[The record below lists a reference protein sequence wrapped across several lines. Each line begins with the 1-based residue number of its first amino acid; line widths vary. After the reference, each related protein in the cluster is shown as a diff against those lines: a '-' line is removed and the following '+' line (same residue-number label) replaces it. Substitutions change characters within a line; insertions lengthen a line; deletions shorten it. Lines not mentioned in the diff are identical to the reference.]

1 LASGDLDGKV
11 TLWDLRTFTEILA
24 LSAEADIVNGLAFA
38 PNGQALACGTMTS
51 GKIHIW
57 RAPRQ

>member
-24 LSAEADIVNGLAFA
+24 LDAGVDIVNGLAFS
-38 PNGQALACGTMTS
+38 PDGQTLACGTLGGEIRMW
-51 GKIHIW
+51 H
-57 RAPRQ
+57 APRQ